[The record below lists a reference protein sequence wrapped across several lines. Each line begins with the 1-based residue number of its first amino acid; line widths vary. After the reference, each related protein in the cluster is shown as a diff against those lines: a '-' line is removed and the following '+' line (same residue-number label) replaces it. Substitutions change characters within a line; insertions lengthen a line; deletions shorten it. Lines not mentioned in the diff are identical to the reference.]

1 MVNKCDK
8 KKTGKL
14 FSKKNDRLFIAAM
27 LALPLLH
34 FAVFTC
40 YINISSLVMA
50 FQDLDFTTNQEYF
63 VGFGNFTRFFK
74 EFTQVPSWKSAIKN
88 SALYFPVTNFI
99 TLPLSL
105 IAAYFLFRKVPLSG
119 CYKIVFFFPSIISIV
134 VLAMVYRNMLDPTTG
149 PVCLLLKKL
158 GMTDET
164 VPLFLSDPKFAMP
177 SVYFYAIWAGIGF
190 NVVMLSGAIGRVPVE
205 VMESA
210 RLDGVGLMRE
220 LFQIVTPIIWP
231 TISTL
236 FVFGAM
242 TVFTQFM
249 QPMILTPN
257 GLGDT
262 WTIAYLVVSKV
273 QGGVDL
279 YYSAALGL
287 LFTAVGLPVVMGV
300 KKLIENIFDVVET

>member
-1 MVNKCDK
+1 MVNKGDK

-63 VGFGNFTRFFK
+63 VSFGNFTRFFK

-190 NVVMLSGAIGRVPVE
+190 NVVMLSGAIGRVPAV
-205 VMESA
+205 SYTH
-210 RLDGVGLMRE
+210 LTL
-220 LFQIVTPIIWP
+220 P
-231 TISTL
+231 TKQR
-236 FVFGAM
+236 V
-242 TVFTQFM
+242 
-249 QPMILTPN
+249 
-257 GLGDT
+257 
-262 WTIAYLVVSKV
+262 
-273 QGGVDL
+273 
-279 YYSAALGL
+279 
-287 LFTAVGLPVVMGV
+287 
-300 KKLIENIFDVVET
+300 